1 MHQKTLIVRCVL
13 RAKFGGGFWISAVY
27 ITIHRVIDHL
37 DGVLYVE
44 DPHRAI
50 AQVIGNGS
58 DAVALINR
66 ISGDRQVR
74 AIQANERYVG
84 PVKGGHKRKPA
95 PARTIRKHLAGEQ
108 GAH

>member
-1 MHQKTLIVRCVL
+1 HQKTLIVRSVL
-13 RAKFGGGFWISAVY
+13 GTKFGGGFWISTVD
-27 ITIHRVIDHL
+27 ITIYRVIDPR
-37 DGVLYVE
+37 DGVLDVE

-66 ISGDRQVR
+66 ISRDRQVR

-95 PARTIRKHLAGEQ
+95 PAGTIRKHLAGEQ